1 MSRSAKP
8 QNGRRRFL
16 RDVVRTAG
24 GLAAVGVA
32 LGLQQ
37 QTARASGVRLRPPG
51 AINENAF
58 ASACVRCGQCVQACP
73 YDTLKLAT
81 LASGLSAGTPYFV
94 ARDIPCEMCEDIPC
108 AKVCPSG
115 ALDREIESIDDARMG
130 LAVLVD
136 QENCL
141 NFQGLRCD
149 VCYRECPKIDEAI
162 TLELEHNTRT
172 GKHARFLPTVH
183 SDACT
188 GCGKCEKVCVLE
200 QPAIKVL
207 PVTAVTG
214 ERGVRS
220 PLPLRLAGGEQW
232 QIVNVT
238 PGARRWRK
246 KAGGA
251 VTVG

>member
-1 MSRSAKP
+1 MSRTAKP

-37 QTARASGVRLRPPG
+37 QTARATGVRLRPPG
-51 AINENAF
+51 ALNENVF

-115 ALDREIESIDDARMG
+115 AL
-130 LAVLVD
+130 
-136 QENCL
+136 N
-141 NFQGLRCD
+141 
-149 VCYRECPKIDEAI
+149 K
-162 TLELEHNTRT
+162 
-172 GKHARFLPTVH
+172 
-183 SDACT
+183 
-188 GCGKCEKVCVLE
+188 
-200 QPAIKVL
+200 
-207 PVTAVTG
+207 
-214 ERGVRS
+214 
-220 PLPLRLAGGEQW
+220 
-232 QIVNVT
+232 
-238 PGARRWRK
+238 
-246 KAGGA
+246 
-251 VTVG
+251 

>member
-130 LAVLVD
+130 AGGTGGRRKTVSTFRGCAAMFVIANARKLMRPSPIGSWSATRVPVSTPAFCRRFTATPVPVAVSA
-136 QENCL
+136 
-141 NFQGLRCD
+141 
-149 VCYRECPKIDEAI
+149 K
-162 TLELEHNTRT
+162 
-172 GKHARFLPTVH
+172 
-183 SDACT
+183 
-188 GCGKCEKVCVLE
+188 KVCVLE

-207 PVTAVTG
+207 PLSLAKG
-214 ERGVRS
+214 ELGHHYRFGWLEGNNGKS
-220 PLPLRLAGGEQW
+220 
-232 QIVNVT
+232 
-238 PGARRWRK
+238 
-246 KAGGA
+246 
-251 VTVG
+251 